1 MKVKGHA
8 MMDNSTN
15 KTEEAS
21 GLELSLAKKAYEKP
35 VLTRLGALRELT
47 MTKTSSGGK
56 DGKTSRFTGRGGHHS
71 ISDSR
76 A

>member
-1 MKVKGHA
+1 

-21 GLELSLAKKAYEKP
+21 GSELPLAKKAYEKP

-47 MTKTSSGGK
+47 MTKSAKGAK
-56 DGKTSRFTGRGGHHS
+56 DGKNNRFTGRGGHHP
-71 ISDSR
+71 ISDSHS
-76 A
+76 